1 MFKIQTLEPK
11 KHKKMSVVFD
21 QGLQRIC
28 YNQLEDLILKQLKKD
43 DILSK
48 VLFLP
53 KHLNGLG

>member
-21 QGLQRIC
+21 QGFQRIC

-43 DILSK
+43 NILSK

>member
-1 MFKIQTLEPK
+1 
-11 KHKKMSVVFD
+11 MSVVFD
-21 QGLQRIC
+21 EGFQRIC

-43 DILSK
+43 NILSK

>member
-11 KHKKMSVVFD
+11 KHKKMSVAFD
-21 QGLQRIC
+21 EGFQRIC

-43 DILSK
+43 NILSK